1 MAKKIVLRGSLDIT
15 ELPQLQQDN
24 TFNGIDQRVDCVL
37 GMDTWAVT
45 FCRFSVLT
53 AVDGIR
59 FFYPHVI
66 FSSNWKNCTYRLN

>member
-1 MAKKIVLRGSLDIT
+1 MAKKTVLRGSLDIT

-24 TFNGIDQRVDCVL
+24 TFNGIDERVDCVL

-59 FFYPHVI
+59 LLPTLSFLVI
-66 FSSNWKNCTYRLN
+66 GKIVLID